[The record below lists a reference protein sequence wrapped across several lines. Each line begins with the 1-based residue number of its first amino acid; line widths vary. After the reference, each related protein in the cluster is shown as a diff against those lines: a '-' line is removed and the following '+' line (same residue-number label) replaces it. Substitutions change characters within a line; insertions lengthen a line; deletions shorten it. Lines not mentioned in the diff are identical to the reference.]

1 MGLFKKAVISPA
13 QTQGRQD
20 ALFHGQGRRD
30 FRARS
35 DQKVHEGERR
45 EKRQVCE
52 REAHKRPENA
62 AGGPFGMTQ
71 DMLFQQAPI
80 QKKPSTRSARLTVFN
95 TNS

>member
-35 DQKVHEGERR
+35 DQKVHEGKRL
-45 EKRQVCE
+45 EKRAKSVSAKLTKGQRTPLV
-52 REAHKRPENA
+52 
-62 AGGPFGMTQ
+62 
-71 DMLFQQAPI
+71 D
-80 QKKPSTRSARLTVFN
+80 PSA
-95 TNS
+95 